1 MNEPK
6 TLDYSRTHPV
16 WTVDGGCRSCRQCE
30 RRNCVHAG
38 TFYPSCTMHT
48 ENTKKETS
56 QC

>member
-1 MNEPK
+1 MAEPK
-6 TLDYSRTHPV
+6 TLDYSLTHPV

-30 RRNCVHAG
+30 RRDCVHAG